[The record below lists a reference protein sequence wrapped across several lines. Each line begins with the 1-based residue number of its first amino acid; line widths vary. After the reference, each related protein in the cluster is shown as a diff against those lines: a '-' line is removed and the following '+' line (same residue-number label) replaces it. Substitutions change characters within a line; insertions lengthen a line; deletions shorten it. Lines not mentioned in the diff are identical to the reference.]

1 MLLEHGCPT
10 PPLGAV
16 PLDRAAHN
24 LGVRCEP
31 SWRSGRTANG
41 IGSTSSVPQGSATV
55 IVNLYEELIAIVREL
70 EAAKLNYAV
79 CGGMAV
85 AIHGLARF
93 TKDIDL
99 LIQREDLKA
108 VRDVVE
114 RCGFTLEGGI
124 LPMGAGEP
132 IERDIFRISKVIDK
146 ELVTLDLLLVNLPLQ
161 QAFES
166 REYYEFRGQRLQAVS
181 PAGLYLMKKI
191 AGRPQ
196 DIVDLQR
203 LGLWPHDSNP

>member
-1 MLLEHGCPT
+1 M
-10 PPLGAV
+10 
-16 PLDRAAHN
+16 
-24 LGVRCEP
+24 
-31 SWRSGRTANG
+31 
-41 IGSTSSVPQGSATV
+41 PQGSTTV
-55 IVNLYEELIAIVREL
+55 IVNLYEELVAIVREL

-93 TKDIDL
+93 TNDIDL

-146 ELVTLDLLLVNLPLQ
+146 ELVTLDLLLANLPLQ

-166 REYYEFRGQRLQAVS
+166 REYYEFLGQRLQAVS

>member
-1 MLLEHGCPT
+1 M
-10 PPLGAV
+10 
-16 PLDRAAHN
+16 
-24 LGVRCEP
+24 
-31 SWRSGRTANG
+31 
-41 IGSTSSVPQGSATV
+41 PQGSTTV
-55 IVNLYEELIAIVREL
+55 IVNLHDELVAIVREL

-99 LIQREDLKA
+99 LIQREDLQA

-114 RCGFTLEGGI
+114 RCGFIIEGGI

-132 IERDIFRISKVIDK
+132 IERDIFRISKVIGT
-146 ELVTLDLLLVNLPLQ
+146 ELVTLDLLLVNRQLQ

-166 REYYEFRGQRLQAVS
+166 REYYEFRGQRLQSVS
-181 PAGLYLMKKI
+181 PAGLYLMKRI